1 MTDLEKLL
9 NNNVKGGLVNRSPK
23 IVDNLIS
30 TPGTRFPRAVR
41 KTPAGSPLDTFFR
54 QESRTPAP
62 INFVL
67 KFRYNP
73 FCLQTEA
80 P

>member
-41 KTPAGSPLDTFFR
+41 KTCGVSFGHVFPAGVSNTRSYQLCFKI
-54 QESRTPAP
+54 Q
-62 INFVL
+62 I
-67 KFRYNP
+67 
-73 FCLQTEA
+73 
-80 P
+80 

>member
-30 TPGTRFPRAVR
+30 TPGTRFPRAV
-41 KTPAGSPLDTFFR
+41 LFR

-80 P
+80 PW